1 MLGIIL
7 GGLLMVAATV
17 WLVLSG
23 VGFVLVGAVLV
34 ILVAYLAAASSM
46 SSHLLQF
53 GPSRGSRSER
63 APSEEL
69 WQPGAREQWT
79 VERSNLLREIAALE
93 QRNAI
98 LAEQL
103 RRIEGQRWQRPIDG
117 QELLAAAQ
125 ESLADA
131 FQRR

>member
-1 MLGIIL
+1 MLGIGL
-7 GGLLMVAATV
+7 GGLLLVGAAI

-23 VGFVLVGAVLV
+23 MGFLLVGAVLV
-34 ILVAYLAAASSM
+34 IMVAYLAAASSM

-53 GPSRGSRSER
+53 GPSRRSNWER
-63 APSEEL
+63 PGEEL
-69 WQPGAREQWT
+69 WQPGMREQWT
-79 VERSNLLREIAALE
+79 AERTNLLREIAALE

-103 RRIEGQRWQRPIDG
+103 RRIEGQRWQRPIEG
-117 QELLAAAQ
+117 QQLMAAAQ
-125 ESLADA
+125 ESLAEA